1 MALQV
6 GELFASFTVDTKA
19 AELALDR
26 MEQAAERMVPRFAAL
41 GQAAVAALG
50 QAMSAGAGQ
59 AIGSQFGLGAAQGIL
74 SAQGSVAAAAS
85 RLGAGAASALRSTL
99 RVHSPSRVTRE
110 IGESFDMGLL
120 NGMRGGMAQISRTAG
135 GMGQLAADMLRQA
148 LPEGRREGAVLPDSV
163 AASMGGETAIVRTTG
178 DGGASLSVAG
188 MARIMAQALSG
199 VTVRMDGAAVGSLV
213 APTVSQAIA
222 ENATARRYGA
232 E

>member
-59 AIGSQFGLGAAQGIL
+59 AIGSQFGLGAAQGI
-74 SAQGSVAAAAS
+74 Q
-85 RLGAGAASALRSTL
+85 SALRSTL

-178 DGGASLSVAG
+178 DGGAGLSAAG

-222 ENATARRYGA
+222 ENVTARRYDA